1 MAKRTVSIRL
11 SVENQDTVLR
21 ALRQLGDEGKRAI
34 EQIERA
40 TVPASRSLLALNAA
54 GKEAK
59 GALQDYAARL
69 GPVGAVMEAM
79 GPAGMAAA
87 AGLAGMAAA
96 GAGLLKI
103 ANDVSQLGDE
113 LDEMSSA
120 TGVSV
125 EHLSTLKY
133 AADISGTSLEG
144 LQTGFKALTKNA
156 LEAAEGMRS
165 NSGQLTG
172 DAKVWQQ
179 LGIEVTDAGGRL
191 KPTYQLFLAASDA
204 LKGVAS
210 DTERAA
216 LAQQVFGRAGM
227 ELLPLLREG
236 SAGIQEMQERAR
248 ALGGEFSSSAARDA
262 ASYQD
267 AVANLS
273 VAMGGL
279 GRNIAT
285 DVIPSLTSMAN
296 GLAEIIAKIHEL
308 GRTPQVRIP
317 VGMPNVETLLP
328 TTPTAALAPT
338 SLTLAALG
346 SRSALDR
353 AAMAGMGAIAAGD
366 VLATGAPLGQSAA
379 AEPAPAAVNAAT
391 AATRTVPPA
400 VAQMI
405 EAQRQRLAAVGL
417 SSEIAALRAAGERR
431 AAVEKEIDAG
441 VLALRERHQAD
452 LKALAEKGGDDVSKA
467 ELQAAQRQ
475 EVERYRS
482 SRRSQFA
489 AEEAARQREEAEKAA
504 RAQLD
509 IDQSLARRRL
519 EVWRDANESEV
530 AAAQQRGEYQLA
542 FERRVGG
549 EMVSLLARQQADRA
563 RLTGLAT
570 PGQLDAMS
578 VAEAAERGQLIRRS
592 FGMVGRKLGPE
603 QQAIVTR
610 YAEAMAALGP
620 VSDDAGREA
629 AVRLASGLRTE
640 LQVNQQSDFQLP
652 VRTAFQTSLSG
663 AFQTLFE
670 GGSMKEAVT
679 QLGELFAGQ
688 MTVAI
693 SDALAKEATD
703 QLADLVKTGLVDGL
717 TDKLTDAGKD
727 LAGVFTGGLA
737 ADLATYF
744 RSAVVGQGPSLTEL
758 PSAFARAIGID
769 SAGSE
774 LGTKLAGGMKASM
787 SAAFV
792 GVTLQKLGLGI
803 SNEMIITVSLA
814 SGLAEQL
821 KTGADPL
828 GKKIG
833 EGIQSGL
840 TTFMAAQT
848 LQTLTGGNIPQNL
861 VLGVSLAQ
869 GFLSE
874 FAPQSSTIASITTGV
889 SNALK
894 GAVLGAGIGRLFGD
908 EITAQRAS
916 IAGALGSIFGTAIG
930 GSAGSVIGSG
940 IGGLLGS
947 AWDVLSGA
955 SDAREEDRQ
964 RLQQTMTDVSA
975 FGGVSGYLNRTG
987 ILTGGRFGQLAMTD
1001 ETRASLNTGAVQ
1013 DFFMTQMRTSM
1024 GLDRN
1029 DARLLMDIV
1038 AAGGQ
1043 DVVVREG
1050 FTTDHYARA
1059 VRNSGLNINFDSI
1072 RWRGAPAPDDFTG
1085 VRDGIYYE
1093 HNQPFTGVGPDG
1105 IRYANG
1111 IRADQP
1117 PVGGLHIQIAD
1128 PRIARRVKDSADAL
1142 QAQLEAKR
1150 VSKSGLRTIGTDIA
1164 NVLAELNARG
1174 VPRTTGTPAAYWEAY
1189 AAGQDPP
1196 SGAYFLQQQYG
1207 IDVVAARGFAGTV
1220 NRPTTFLAGEAG
1232 PEDVY
1237 IVPQRLR
1244 ANQTGGGVS
1253 AGGGVTFVFHQTIQ
1267 TPNVQSMER
1276 YIRQDMMPVINDILL
1291 EQSRRGRGV
1300 ILEKGI
1306 IRA

>member
-1 MAKRTVSIRL
+1 MAKRDVSIRL
-11 SVENQDTVLR
+11 SVENHDTVLR

-40 TVPASRSLLALNAA
+40 TLPASRSLLALNAA
-54 GKEAK
+54 GREAK
-59 GALQDYAARL
+59 GALQDYASRL

-96 GAGLLKI
+96 GAGLIKI
-103 ANDVSQLGDE
+103 ANDVSRLGDE

-144 LQTGFKALTKNA
+144 LQTGFKALAKNA
-156 LEAAEGMRS
+156 LDAAEGIRR
-165 NSGQLTG
+165 NGGQLTG

-179 LGIEVTDAGGRL
+179 LGIEVTDVGGRL

-216 LAQQVFGRAGM
+216 LAQQLFGRAGM

-262 ASYQD
+262 ARYQD

-273 VAMGGL
+273 VALGGL
-279 GRNIAT
+279 GRSIAT

-317 VGMPNVETLLP
+317 VGMPNVDTLLP
-328 TTPTAALAPT
+328 TAPPAVPPAASMPT
-338 SLTLAALG
+338 SLTLSPLG
-346 SRSALDR
+346 SRAALDR
-353 AAMAGMGAIAAGD
+353 AAMAGLGAIAAGD
-366 VLATGAPLGQSAA
+366 VLATAPPLGQSSTSEPTPATVAA
-379 AEPAPAAVNAAT
+379 AVAS
-391 AATRTVPPA
+391 RTVPPA

-405 EAQRQRLAAVGL
+405 EAQRQRLAAVGM

-431 AAVEKEIDAG
+431 AAVEKEVEAG
-441 VLALRERHQAD
+441 TLALRERHQSD
-452 LKALAEKGGDDVSKA
+452 LKALTEKGADDVAKA
-467 ELQAAQRQ
+467 ELGAIQRQ
-475 EVERYRS
+475 EVELYRNA
-482 SRRSQFA
+482 RRSQFA
-489 AEEAARQREEAEKAA
+489 AEEAARQKEEAERTA

-509 IDQSLARRRL
+509 IDQHLARRRL
-519 EVWRDANESEV
+519 EVWRDANEAEV
-530 AAAQQRGEYQLA
+530 QAAQQRGEYQLA
-542 FERRVGG
+542 FERRLGG
-549 EMVSLLARQQADRA
+549 EMVALLARQQADRA
-563 RLTGLAT
+563 RAVGVAT
-570 PGQLDAMS
+570 PGQLHAMS
-578 VAEAAERGQLIRRS
+578 AAEAVERGQLIRRS
-592 FGMVGRKLGPE
+592 FGIVGSRMGPE

-620 VSDDAGREA
+620 VSDEAGREA
-629 AVRLASGLRTE
+629 ALRLAQGLRTE

-652 VRTAFQTSLSG
+652 VRSVFQTSLSG

-670 GGSMKEAVT
+670 GGSLTEAVT
-679 QLGELFAGQ
+679 QLGQVFAQQ

-693 SDALAKEATD
+693 SDALAREATD
-703 QLADLVKTGLVDGL
+703 QLADLVKDGLVDGL
-717 TDKLTDAGKD
+717 TGKLTDAGKD
-727 LAGVFTGGLA
+727 LAGVFTGGMA
-737 ADLATYF
+737 TDLARYF
-744 RSAVVGQGPSLTEL
+744 QSAVVGQGPSLTEL
-758 PSAFARAIGID
+758 PSAFARAIGINTT
-769 SAGSE
+769 GTE
-774 LGTKLAGGMKASM
+774 LGTKLAASMKASM

-792 GVTLQKLGLGI
+792 GVTLQSLGLSI
-803 SNEMIITVSLA
+803 SNQMIITVSLA

-821 KTGADPL
+821 KQDADPL

-833 EGIQSGL
+833 EGLQSGL
-840 TTFMAAQT
+840 TTFMAGMT
-848 LQTLTGGNIPQNL
+848 LNTLTGGNMPEEI
-861 VLGVSLAQ
+861 VLGFSVTQ

-874 FAPQSSTIASITTGV
+874 FAPQSSTIATITTGV
-889 SNALK
+889 STALK

-916 IAGALGSIFGTAIG
+916 IAGALGSIFGSAIG
-930 GSAGSVIGSG
+930 GAAGAAIGSG

-955 SDAREEDRQ
+955 RDAREEDRQ
-964 RLQQTMTDVSA
+964 SLTEVMTDVSA
-975 FGGVSGYLNRTG
+975 FGGVSGYLTRIGGLSGATG
-987 ILTGGRFGQLAMTD
+987 RRRVD
-1001 ETRASLNTGAVQ
+1001 LNVGAVQ
-1013 DFFMTQMRTSM
+1013 DFLKTQMRTSL

-1029 DARLLMDIV
+1029 DAERLMDII
-1038 AAGGQ
+1038 AAGGRS
-1043 DVVVREG
+1043 VVVRQGDTIEDYLG
-1050 FTTDHYARA
+1050 AIR
-1059 VRNSGLNINFDSI
+1059 RSGLNFDAARISWSINGTDVPPT
-1072 RWRGAPAPDDFTG
+1072 GLFTG
-1085 VRDGIYYE
+1085 WKDGVYYDNGE
-1093 HNQPFTGVGPDG
+1093 PYTGVTREGVHVV
-1105 IRYANG
+1105 NG
-1111 IRADQP
+1111 R
-1117 PVGGLHIQIAD
+1117 PVAGKPVITD
-1128 PRIARRVKDSADAL
+1128 PRITQYADTLA
-1142 QAQLEAKR
+1142 AQLTAKR
-1150 VSKSGLRTIGTDIA
+1150 VSKTTLRTIGTDIA
-1164 NVLAELNARG
+1164 AVLAELKTRG
-1174 VPRTTGTPAAYWEAY
+1174 VANTTGTAAAYWESY
-1189 AAGQDPP
+1189 ASGNDIP
-1196 SGAYFLQQQYG
+1196 SAAHFVRQQYG

-1220 NRPTTFLAGEAG
+1220 HRPTTFLAGEAG

-1244 ANQTGGGVS
+1244 RSQTGGGT
-1253 AGGGVTFVFHQTIQ
+1253 APGGGVTFVFHQTIQ

-1276 YIRQDMMPVINDILL
+1276 YIRQEMMPVINDILL